1 MYNAFYLQMLSLHYL
16 GVLAK
21 SLSEAELETL
31 AIPVLHL
38 QFLIANSLVKSSEPI
53 CKLIHMR

>member
-1 MYNAFYLQMLSLHYL
+1 MLSVHYL

-21 SLSEAELETL
+21 TLSEAELEAL
-31 AIPVLHL
+31 AIPVLRL
-38 QFLIANSLVKSSEPI
+38 QFVIANSLVKSCEPI